1 MRGPVLR
8 QARSADVAAGRCDCG
23 HVVGLDADFVR
34 RGRLRAM
41 TPQRWEYMTAR
52 LPYSASSK
60 QERQLAELNQL
71 GD

>member
-1 MRGPVLR
+1 
-8 QARSADVAAGRCDCG
+8 
-23 HVVGLDADFVR
+23 VVGLDADFVR